1 MPRLVFGRDRRA
13 ESLQHQV
20 LALQAALAQHAGTAG
35 WWREFKSGMTGT
47 IAGLMLALGLAI
59 GLAIGTYGGA
69 IKGLVELAQTV
80 GLDLTGNGHD
90 AYAAYRNGD
99 AATALRL
106 ARPLVAAGDAR
117 AQWLVGLIYYRGEGI
132 TRDDVEAVKW
142 FRRAADQGDAGAQ
155 FYLGLMYCDGH
166 GTPQDYAEAA
176 KWFRLS
182 AQHGNPEAQY
192 NLGVLDMSG
201 KAWEPDYVSAYM
213 WFSLAAA
220 YFPASD
226 SRHDTAVTSRD
237 LAAQQLTRAQIAEAQ
252 KRARAWAK

>member
-1 MPRLVFGRDRRA
+1 L
-13 ESLQHQV
+13 
-20 LALQAALAQHAGTAG
+20 
-35 WWREFKSGMTGT
+35 
-47 IAGLMLALGLAI
+47 
-59 GLAIGTYGGA
+59 
-69 IKGLVELAQTV
+69 
-80 GLDLTGNGHD
+80 
-90 AYAAYRNGD
+90 
-99 AATALRL
+99 
-106 ARPLVAAGDAR
+106 
-117 AQWLVGLIYYRGEGI
+117 LVGLIYHRGEAI
-132 TRDDVEAVKW
+132 TRDDIEAVKW

-155 FYLGLMYCDGH
+155 FYLGLMYSDGH

-176 KWFRLS
+176 TWFRLS
-182 AQHGNPEAQY
+182 AQEGNPEAQY

-237 LAAQQLTRAQIAEAQ
+237 LAAQQLTRGQIAEAQ